1 MNNNTNIS
9 NGAKKYI
16 LIIVIVVIIIITAV
30 LGLIYYLRVE
40 PENLPNN
47 EEEQVLAPIFYAD
60 EEWGFEFSYPADWET
75 RSLFQREGMTT
86 FGIDSPVEDKSGGPA
101 ASFIVLAFNPGEEAV
116 FNTEME
122 RSIKDLEDTGILA
135 SQSQR
140 TIAGF
145 SAIELLYADD
155 PENPTTEQ
163 LHYFIDGGDTW
174 YQLLYAVK
182 KEKFDEYLSEIEKMI
197 ESFKITK

>member
-1 MNNNTNIS
+1 M
-9 NGAKKYI
+9 KKYI
-16 LIIVIVVIIIITAV
+16 LIIVIVVVVIIAVV

-40 PENLPNN
+40 PESPPDN
-47 EEEQVLAPIFYAD
+47 EEEQILAPIFYAD
-60 EEWGFEFSYPADWET
+60 EAWGFEFSYPADWKT
-75 RSLFQREGMTT
+75 RSLLQGEGMTT
-86 FGIDSPVEDKSGGPA
+86 FGIDSPIEDKSGGPA
-101 ASFIVLAFNPGEEAV
+101 ASFIILAFSPGEEAV
-116 FNTEME
+116 FNVEIE
-122 RSIKDLEDTGILA
+122 RSIKDLEDMGVLT

-155 PENPTTEQ
+155 SENLTTEQ
-163 LHYFIDGGDTW
+163 LHYFIDGGDIW

-182 KEKFDEYLSEIEKMI
+182 EEKFDEYLPEVEKMI